1 MSLLTTTTAA
11 MRRGLARH
19 GARWGVGA
27 ALSLL
32 VCASVLGLL
41 PGGLA
46 ERLDLAVYD
55 WRMRLDAPTL
65 DTRIAIVDI
74 DEKSLAELGRWPW
87 SRDVVAQLVTKLG
100 GQYRARAIGFDVM
113 FSEPDTSSG
122 YATLAALAG
131 GELKDVPAFGARVKA
146 LKPALDYDARLAAS
160 FAGQPVVLAFYL
172 ANQAGA
178 GLLPA
183 PAFGA
188 AQLGGR
194 QLDALVH
201 PGYIGN
207 LAPLQKGARG
217 GGFMN
222 TELDPDGLLRSAPLL
237 ARIGDDF
244 YESLA
249 LATAR
254 VALGA
259 GQVRPVFFGAG
270 DVLMSAQDLQDY
282 GMLEAVELDSSPRIR
297 IPVEPDIKTLI
308 QFRGRGG
315 PHGGAFRYVSAV
327 DVLKGRVPQPELEG
341 RIMLIGTTA
350 SGLNDLRATPV
361 NADYPGV
368 EAHANIIAS
377 ILDGQFKQRPDFAAG
392 FELVQVLLL
401 AGVLIVTL
409 SALSPL
415 YSILSALAAALLVAG
430 FNLWMYRGY
439 DLVLPVANALLLILG
454 LFLLNIAWGYLFE
467 YGRRHAMASLFGQ
480 YVAPELV
487 AEMADNPEGYSM
499 EGDSRELTVLFAD
512 VRGFTTIS
520 EGLTPNALHEYINL
534 YLTAMSEDIR
544 GNRGTLDKYIGDAV
558 MAFWGA
564 PVRLPDHAARAVAS
578 ALLMQA
584 SAKRLSAAFVE
595 RGWPPLKIGIGIN
608 TGQMHVGDMG
618 SQIRRA
624 YTVMGDAV
632 NLGSRL
638 EGITKVY
645 GVGLLVGQATML
657 AAPQYAYREL
667 DRVRVKGKNEPVPI
681 YEPLALVE
689 ELDEATRATVAQWHA
704 ALAAVRAQRWDEA
717 EQIVAELRR
726 AHPDDGLYALYAER
740 IAHLRANPPGTD
752 WDGVTTFDTK

>member
-1 MSLLTTTTAA
+1 
-11 MRRGLARH
+11 
-19 GARWGVGA
+19 
-27 ALSLL
+27 
-32 VCASVLGLL
+32 
-41 PGGLA
+41 P
-46 ERLDLAVYD
+46 
-55 WRMRLDAPTL
+55 P
-65 DTRIAIVDI
+65 
-74 DEKSLAELGRWPW
+74 
-87 SRDVVAQLVTKLG
+87 
-100 GQYRARAIGFDVM
+100 
-113 FSEPDTSSG
+113 
-122 YATLAALAG
+122 
-131 GELKDVPAFGARVKA
+131 PAFGA
-146 LKPALDYDARLAAS
+146 
-160 FAGQPVVLAFYL
+160 FE
-172 ANQAGA
+172 
-178 GLLPA
+178 
-183 PAFGA
+183 
-188 AQLGGR
+188 LGGR
-194 QLDALVH
+194 RLDALSTAGH
-201 PGYIGN
+201 IGN
-207 LAPLQKGARG
+207 LAPLQGAARA

-259 GQVRPVFFGAG
+259 QRVRPVFFDA
-270 DVLMSAQDLQDY
+270 DALMSGQDLRQY
-282 GMLEAVELDSSPRIR
+282 GMLESVELDTQPRTR
-297 IPVEPDIKTLI
+297 IPVEPDLTTLI

-315 PHGGAFRYVSAV
+315 PQGGAFRYVSAV
-327 DVLKGRVPQPELEG
+327 DVLKGRAPAAALEG
-341 RIMLIGTTA
+341 RIMLVGTTA

-361 NADYPGV
+361 NPNYPGV
-368 EAHANIIAS
+368 ESHANIIAS
-377 ILDGQFKQRPDFAAG
+377 ILDGQFKQRPDFSTG
-392 FELVQVLLL
+392 FDLVQVLLL
-401 AGVLIVTL
+401 ALVLTATL
-409 SALSPL
+409 SALSPRFL
-415 YSILSALAAALLVAG
+415 ILSALAAAALVAG
-430 FNLWMYRGY
+430 FNFWMYHGFN
-439 DLVLPVANALLLILG
+439 LVLPVANALLLILG

-467 YGRRHAMASLFGQ
+467 HRRRHAMASLFGQ

-520 EGLTPNALHEYINL
+520 EGLTPQALREYINL

-564 PVRLPDHAARAVAS
+564 PVALPDHAARAVAS

-645 GVGLLVGQATML
+645 GVGLLVGAATML
-657 AAPQYAYREL
+657 AAPRYAYREL
-667 DRVRVKGKNEPVPI
+667 DRVRVKGKHEPVPI
-681 YEPLALVE
+681 FEPLALVE

-704 ALAAVRAQRWDEA
+704 ALAAVR
-717 EQIVAELRR
+717 
-726 AHPDDGLYALYAER
+726 
-740 IAHLRANPPGTD
+740 
-752 WDGVTTFDTK
+752 